1 MVFLIHTEN
10 GTISG
15 LDWFI
20 GMITQALLADSLYF
34 IYVVYVNVVRFM
46 KQDLNVNIRG
56 MDVRI
61 ILLIVSK

>member
-1 MVFLIHTEN
+1 
-10 GTISG
+10 
-15 LDWFI
+15 
-20 GMITQALLADSLYF
+20 
-34 IYVVYVNVVRFM
+34 VYVNVVWFM